1 MDYKYLFFVFYL
13 LFLCPITYA
22 QPFRFIVAKDG
33 SGTHNSI
40 QKAINDCPDNER
52 SLIFVKNGTYEE
64 KVSIG
69 TRTSKS
75 LKQISL
81 IGESVNNVII
91 TSPDAIGNGAT
102 NVYGATTFAIYA
114 NDFYAENIT
123 FQNTAGN
130 KGQALALDTEEDRQ
144 TFKNCRLLGFQD
156 TYRSRKGRR
165 FYFKDCF
172 IQGAT
177 DFIYGGGTVFFDD
190 CTINCVKGGSYISA
204 PEDISYYEKTTS
216 GKTIRYGFIFRN
228 CDITAKADVAENSYY
243 LGRPWNMECGSIYLN
258 CRMGKHTKP
267 EGWSAWKST
276 NHLSACFAEYNSMN
290 MNRTPVDI
298 TKRTNWS
305 FQLTKDEVDTF
316 LGMKQVYSK
325 ISSVP
330 YNPQA
335 MCATPSAPAKLSRDR
350 NTISWKTVDG
360 AIGYLILRNGLF
372 LATTAKTYYT
382 DETAQIN
389 KKYTY
394 SVRSVSINGNLST
407 STSITSPIKRIKK

>member
-13 LFLCPITYA
+13 LFICQITNA

-33 SGTHNSI
+33 SGTHTSI

-75 LKQISL
+75 LKKISL
-81 IGESVNNVII
+81 IGESVNDVII

-190 CTINCVKGGSYISA
+190 CTINCVRGGSYISA

-216 GKTIRYGFIFRN
+216 GKTLRYGFIFRN
-228 CDITAKADVAENSYY
+228 CDITAEADVADNSYY

-258 CRMGKHTKP
+258 CRMGKHIKP
-267 EGWSAWKST
+267 EGWSTWKST

-290 MNRTPVDI
+290 MKRTPVDT
-298 TKRTNWS
+298 TKRVNWS
-305 FQLTKDEVDTF
+305 FQLTKDEVDSY

-325 ISSVP
+325 ISSIP

-335 MCATPSAPAKLSRDR
+335 MCTVPSAPVKLSRNG
-350 NTISWKTVDG
+350 NTISWKTVNG
-360 AIGYLILRNGLF
+360 VIGYLILRNGLF
-372 LATTAKTYYT
+372 LATTTKTSYT
-382 DETAQIN
+382 DDTAQIN

-394 SVRSVSINGNLST
+394 SVKSVSINGNLSA
-407 STSITSPIKRIKK
+407 SASITSSIKRIKK